1 MSYNKIDK
9 IVGNVASITGDTA
22 GMINA
27 LATPITQLDNSSQMQ
42 DIYNT
47 NTQFV
52 GGNDDL
58 MSQFSTAGLAKNN
71 YNITDLGWNG
81 RNVARNIIS
90 GGIAGAQL
98 GSTIGGMFGNSNA
111 QSSAYQAGGAA
122 AGTLFGGI
130 LASALIPAY
139 KSKLNRQVNEL
150 NIAANAQN
158 SQAINNF
165 SNAAR
170 TSSNKMF
177 NNSMLNLAAFGGNLD
192 MAIDYKKYTIG
203 GKIKPMKNNYIG
215 NKFAYGGEMKFSGD
229 FSNGVTIVN
238 EGGTHEE
245 NIYDGVQV
253 GVDPQGV
260 PNLVE
265 EGEVIFNDYV
275 FSNRLKPTEKQLDD
289 VHLDKKYANK
299 SFSDIAKSLQ
309 EYSAERPNDPI
320 AKNGLIDSMTKL
332 QVAQEDIR
340 QKKELSKIKR
350 EFNKLSDEEKTEIMS
365 SMQPQEQG
373 DEFAYGGKKGNMF
386 EGLGPDKNSIDFIG
400 PMPRNTKALNLERFS
415 QALNSRDSLLINN
428 AANRQLEDAVQSILF
443 SDNINRNSGV
453 GFWNSPS
460 GIVDDI
466 GVKYQYHPY
475 LNISGPKIYEDLRI
489 DGEIPSGVL
498 GQNNLVTNTPQT
510 ATTKPSA
517 QRQKESQKTTQNKNY
532 KPVEIPDVSMAD
544 EELDNII
551 KGINDYDKNEL
562 DKIAKEA
569 SETKLNFYNPSPI
582 VNKMV
587 YNQPLRTRQTASRYA
602 PIFENALGTIVESF
616 TPVDYSDA
624 DIIRNAANN
633 LPRYGYNPVG
643 GYIEYNPVDQ
653 NYLLNRIANENLAAQ
668 RQAMNSGLNR
678 GQAMAN
684 LMAINNSN
692 TGNIGDTYLKMYQAN
707 NANKADA
714 AKFNAQLN
722 EFNSQLAQRANDMNS
737 NIDARR
743 ASMYQYMA
751 QLRDQL
757 STLKSNAISNNLT
770 SLANSIGNVGQD
782 NFFANQADWYGK
794 YVAPNNAATKSYKN
808 ANGGK
813 LKKNK

>member
-58 MSQFSTAGLAKNN
+58 MSQFNTAGLAKNN

-81 RNVARNIIS
+81 RNVARNILS

-111 QSSAYQAGGAA
+111 QSSAYQAGGTAV
-122 AGTLFGGI
+122 GTLFGGI
-130 LASALIPAY
+130 LAGALIPAY

-350 EFNKLSDEEKTEIMS
+350 EFNKLSDEEKSEIMS

-386 EGLGPDKNSIDFIG
+386 EGLGNLPNIINSTNNQNVRIG
-400 PMPRNTKALNLERFS
+400 S
-415 QALNSRDSLLINN
+415 QL
-428 AANRQLEDAVQSILF
+428 
-443 SDNINRNSGV
+443 
-453 GFWNSPS
+453 P
-460 GIVDDI
+460 
-466 GVKYQYHPY
+466 
-475 LNISGPKIYEDLRI
+475 IYEY
-489 DGEIPSGVL
+489 VYN
-498 GQNNLVTNTPQT
+498 QMFPQT
-510 ATTKPSA
+510 KQAPKVATTKA
-517 QRQKESQKTTQNKNY
+517 TTNKNY
-532 KPVEIPDVSMAD
+532 KPVEIPDVSMTD

-551 KGINDYDKNEL
+551 NGVDNEL
-562 DKIAKEA
+562 NNELNKIAKEE
-569 SETKLNFYNPSPI
+569 SSFRTNINLNDKPI
-582 VNKMV
+582 TVNKIN
-587 YNQPLRTRQTASRYA
+587 YNQPSRNRQTASRYA
-602 PIFENALGTIVESF
+602 PIFENALGTIVESL

-714 AKFNAQLN
+714 AKFNAQIN